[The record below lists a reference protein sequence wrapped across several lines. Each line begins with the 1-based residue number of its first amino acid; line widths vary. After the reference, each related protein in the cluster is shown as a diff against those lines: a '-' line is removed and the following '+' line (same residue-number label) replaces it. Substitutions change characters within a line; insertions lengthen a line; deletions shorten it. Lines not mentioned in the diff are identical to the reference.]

1 MGKFFFSYIKK
12 YDIIFMK
19 VGRKMSKLD
28 EKRMINDIRM
38 LSLDMINNAGGGH
51 AGIALSGAPIL
62 YTLFANHLVY
72 DVNKPDWLNRD
83 RFVLSAGHGASLLY
97 AILYAM
103 TEDYTLDDLKMFKRL
118 NSLTPGHPELNV
130 TRRIEMTTGP
140 LGQGMATSVG
150 MAIAEKHLEAKYN
163 TNKIELFN
171 YNVYCLCSDGDLMEG
186 ISYEAAA
193 IAGEYKLNNLIVLY
207 DANKV
212 TSDGVLA
219 KDYNERIANMYA
231 SLGWDVLEVK
241 NGEHISEIDKALE
254 TANRS
259 KLPTLIIINTVD
271 SKDSIYKSLSK
282 RDGVITKEDLEEIRL
297 KLKAN
302 EPFIMDED
310 NLAALRKNIKS
321 RNQLAYE
328 DWCNDYKKYI
338 SGIGEN
344 ALDKLNDYINNDGI
358 LLDLD
363 KVIDKE
369 KLFLDKSMCDINF
382 QIMNVISAF
391 VDRFIGGT
399 ADLTNITKTYLK
411 NGGNFTAENDQG
423 KKISFGVRENA
434 MGAIINGLAL
444 SNFRPFASTYLTLAD
459 NLKPSIRNSALMNL
473 PVTYIF
479 THDSIRAFPDGKAY
493 QPVEQLA
500 MLRSIPNLEVYR
512 PCDYKELI
520 GAWSEALKSKKP
532 TAIVV
537 AKNPTE
543 SYKFTS
549 SEETALG
556 GYVISEVKN
565 RLDVILIA
573 SGSEVTLAVTL
584 KRELLKN
591 FIEARVVSMPNV
603 NAFFKQSKEYQNQ
616 VLPKGYKRMVIEFSN
631 DPNMYRL
638 VKNEEDIINVNRF
651 GKSATEEELLN
662 EFELD
667 IQNLVIRI
675 KNNI

>member
-1 MGKFFFSYIKK
+1 
-12 YDIIFMK
+12 MK

-28 EKRMINDIRM
+28 EKRMVNDIR
-38 LSLDMINNAGGGH
+38 LLALDMINTAGSGH
-51 AGIALSGAPIL
+51 AGIALSSAPMI
-62 YTLFANHLVY
+62 YALFANHLVY
-72 DVNKPDWLNRD
+72 DVEKPDWLNRD
-83 RFVLSAGHGASLLY
+83 RFVMSAGHGSSLLY
-97 AILYAM
+97 ATLYAM
-103 TEDYTLDDLKMFKRL
+103 TEDFTIDDLKLYKHL
-118 NSLTPGHPELNV
+118 NSATPGNPELNILK
-130 TRRIEMTTGP
+130 RIEMTTGP
-140 LGQGMATSVG
+140 LGQGFATSVG

-171 YNVYCLCSDGDLMEG
+171 YNIYCLCSDGDLMEG

-193 IAGEYKLNNLIVLY
+193 LAGEYKLNNLIVLY
-207 DANKV
+207 DANKI
-212 TSDGVLA
+212 TSDGVLS
-219 KDYNERIANMYA
+219 KDYNEKIANMYV
-231 SLGWDVLEVK
+231 SLGWEVLEVK
-241 NGEHISEIDKALE
+241 NGENISEIDKALE
-254 TANRS
+254 AANRS
-259 KLPTLIIINTVD
+259 KLPTLIVVNTVNT
-271 SKDSIYKSLSK
+271 KNSIYENLSK
-282 RDGVITKEDLEEIRL
+282 IHGRLAKEDLEEIRL
-297 KLKAN
+297 KLKGN
-302 EPFIMDED
+302 LPFTVDED
-310 NLAALRKNIKS
+310 NLAALRKEVRS
-321 RNQLAYE
+321 RNQLAYQ
-328 DWCNDYKKYI
+328 DWCKDYKKYVEN
-338 SGIGEN
+338 IGEK
-344 ALDKLNDYINNDGI
+344 ALDKLDDYINNENI
-358 LLDLD
+358 ILDLD
-363 KVIDKE
+363 RVIDKE

-391 VDRFIGGT
+391 VDKFIGGT
-399 ADLTNITKTYLK
+399 SDLTNITKTYLK
-411 NGGNFTAENDQG
+411 NGGNFTADNYQG
-423 KKISFGVRENA
+423 KNISFGVRENA
-434 MGAIINGLAL
+434 MGAILNGLAL
-444 SNFRPFASTYLTLAD
+444 SNFRPFGSTYLTLAD
-459 NLKPSIRNSALMNL
+459 NLKPSLRNSAMMNL

-520 GAWSEALKSKKP
+520 GAWSEILKSRKP
-532 TAIVV
+532 TALIV

-591 FIEARVVSMPNV
+591 FIEARVVSMPNI

-638 VKNEEDIINVNRF
+638 VKSEDDIINVNRF

-662 EFELD
+662 ELELD
-667 IQNLVIRI
+667 IQSLVIKI